1 MIMTKKAT
9 NTIDEMS
16 DLISQAEAA
25 RIRGVTRAAIAD
37 LIKRGKLRSVNV
49 AGRALVYR
57 SDIINYEQGEPGRP
71 RKTEE

>member
-1 MIMTKKAT
+1 MTKKVAKKV
-9 NTIDEMS
+9 DEMS

-25 RIRGVTRAAIAD
+25 RLRGVSRAAIAD
-37 LIKRGKLRSVNV
+37 LIKRGKLRSVSV

-71 RKTEE
+71 RKTEG